1 LNSYTISVPERG
13 LRAKRKLPAS
23 STTTQRV
30 IDYLV
35 SLSDPNVR
43 RDPEVTT
50 TALEMMRVQRSTI
63 RRAVGGAL

>member
-1 LNSYTISVPERG
+1 LNSYTTSVPERVR
-13 LRAKRKLPAS
+13 RAKRKLPAAS
-23 STTTQRV
+23 ATTQRV

-50 TALEMMRVQRSTI
+50 TALELMHVQRSTI